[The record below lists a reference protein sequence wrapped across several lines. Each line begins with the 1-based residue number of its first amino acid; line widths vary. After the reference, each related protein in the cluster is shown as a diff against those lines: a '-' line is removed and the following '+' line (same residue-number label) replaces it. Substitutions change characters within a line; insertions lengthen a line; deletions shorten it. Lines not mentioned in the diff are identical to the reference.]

1 MFVELAWDSINVDW
15 SAKVVTGCGIWKFV
29 LEDVWFGECCCCG
42 CWWWAVL
49 VAALITD
56 FKLKMLLKPPPLL
69 VVGVELEALGVLDLR
84 ELSWFWLRLLALIK
98 LSMPANPVAAIAV
111 NELPIKPAAAEVV
124 CLSDIDASIHIW
136 RFKIQQFFID
146 INWYN

>member
-1 MFVELAWDSINVDW
+1 MFVGLAWDSINVDW

-42 CWWWAVL
+42 CWFVVL

-56 FKLKMLLKPPPLL
+56 FKLKMLLKPPPLF

-84 ELSWFWLRLLALIK
+84 ELSWFWFKLLAFIK

-111 NELPIKPAAAEVV
+111 SELPIKPAAAEVV
-124 CLSDIDASIHIW
+124 CLSDIDAIK
-136 RFKIQQFFID
+136 FENFQIQ
-146 INWYN
+146 